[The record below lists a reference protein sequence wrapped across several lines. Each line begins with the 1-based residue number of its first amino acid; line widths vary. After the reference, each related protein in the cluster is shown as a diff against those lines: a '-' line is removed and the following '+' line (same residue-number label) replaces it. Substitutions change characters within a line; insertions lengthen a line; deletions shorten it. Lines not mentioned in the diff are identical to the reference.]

1 MDRFAVYETNEQFE
15 PTVAG
20 AAWQYRWLVLL
31 LAVGFAGLGWLY
43 GSSNESYTASAS
55 LGIEDP
61 RISNLF
67 SVGFDATPERYVVSQ
82 AEIAASRVV
91 VTRAAAIAEQADPPV
106 GVDVGY
112 VLESSVAVAAASDA
126 NIITITYSGTSEHEA
141 ITMANA
147 IATAYQEVGRE
158 AAAAEFEAAVLEL
171 DSSITQLTSELLDVE
186 AELRELEASDAG
198 RVALEAQLE
207 NALSRLLLF
216 EPSPRSAS
224 LNDLADTAARLNEIR
239 LEIET
244 LQAALARQDTS
255 LDMQSLLDQRS
266 DLRQRLT
273 DLQLVRDQ
281 SEVDAQLSTSGVVFS
296 DPAAT
301 ATPSSIG
308 IPVAAGFLFGA
319 IVGSAIALPLSRGR
333 RRFGSRVEP
342 QRALGAPLISDVPNF
357 LDERLSTNLPV
368 VEAPGSVSAE
378 AFRFVSTAIAVQRDR
393 AEAGTP
399 AFHTVVFTSA
409 LISAGKTTAVAN
421 TAFASAL
428 SGSRVLVVD
437 ADFTSQEL
445 TRILIGSVAP
455 RHGLADLIQGKT
467 TLDEATVSVNMEG
480 AGSVDLLSSGTPDVA
495 AADLLSLPSVAS
507 VFLQWGERYDLILV
521 DAPPI
526 LSVAYSTS
534 LVRLADRVVVV
545 TSHGH
550 DYSSTQDLRYQL
562 EMIGTP
568 MLGYIYNFAPLRAEM
583 TLIAGSMAD
592 WGQPAQVA
600 GAVDAESAEPP
611 SSVDAE

>member
-1 MDRFAVYETNEQFE
+1 MDRIAVYETNEQFE

-31 LAVGFAGLGWLY
+31 LAIGFAGLGWFY
-43 GSSNESYTASAS
+43 GSSNEAYTATTS
-55 LGIEDP
+55 LTVEDP

-67 SVGFDATPERYVVSQ
+67 TVGYDATPERYVRSQ
-82 AEIAASRVV
+82 AEIASSRVV
-91 VTRAAAIAEQADPPV
+91 ATRAVGLAAEADPPV
-106 GVDVGY
+106 EADVEY
-112 VLESSVAVAAASDA
+112 VMEEALTVEASTDSDS
-126 NIITITYSGTSEHEA
+126 ISITYSGTTEHEA

-147 IATAYQEVGRE
+147 VATAYQQVGRE
-158 AAAAEFEAAVLEL
+158 SAAAEFDAAVLGL
-171 DSSITQLTSELLDVE
+171 DSSITELTTRLRDVE
-186 AELRELEASDAG
+186 EQLRELELSDSS
-198 RVALEAQLE
+198 RLALEAQLE

-216 EPSPRSAS
+216 EPSSAS
-224 LNDLADTAARLNEIR
+224 ASIDGLADTAARLNEIR

-244 LQAALARQDTS
+244 LQTALAREDTD
-255 LDMQSLLDQRS
+255 LAMQSLIDQRD

-281 SEVDAQLSTSGVVFS
+281 REVDGQLSTSGVVFS
-296 DPAAT
+296 DPAAN
-301 ATPSSIG
+301 AEPSSIG
-308 IPVAAGFLFGA
+308 IPVLAGFMLGA
-319 IVGSAIALPLSRGR
+319 IVGSAIAFPLSRSR

-342 QRALGAPLISDVPNF
+342 QRALGSPLISDIPNF

-393 AEAGTP
+393 AEAGGP
-399 AFHTVVFTSA
+399 AFRTVVVTSA

-428 SGSRVLVVD
+428 SGNKVLVVD

-455 RHGLADLIQGKT
+455 RHGLADLIRGKT
-467 TLDEATVSVNMEG
+467 SLEEATVSVNMEG

-495 AADLLSLPSVAS
+495 AADLLSLPSVAQ
-507 VFLQWGERYDLILV
+507 VFHDWGEQYDLILV

-534 LVRLADRVVVV
+534 LVRLADRVIVV
-545 TSHGH
+545 TAHGH

-562 EMIGTP
+562 DMIGTP
-568 MLGYIYNFAPLRAEM
+568 SLGYIYNFAPLRAEM
-583 TLIAGSMAD
+583 TLVAGSMAE
-592 WGQPAQVA
+592 WGQPGTQ
-600 GAVDAESAEPP
+600 P
-611 SSVDAE
+611 SEATETADK

>member
-1 MDRFAVYETNEQFE
+1 MDRIAVYETNEQFE

-31 LAVGFAGLGWLY
+31 LAIGFAGLGWLY
-43 GSSNESYTASAS
+43 GSSNEAYTATAS
-55 LGIEDP
+55 IGVEDP

-67 SVGFDATPERYVVSQ
+67 TVGYDATPERYVRSQ
-82 AEIAASRVV
+82 AEIVASRVV
-91 VTRAAAIAEQADPPV
+91 AARAAEIAAQADPPV
-106 GVDVGY
+106 TADVDYIMEEG
-112 VLESSVAVAAASDA
+112 LAVDASTDSDL
-126 NIITITYSGTSEHEA
+126 ISITYSATTAYEA

-171 DSSITQLTSELLDVE
+171 DSSITALTSQLLDVE
-186 AELRELEASDAG
+186 QSLRDLQSSDAS
-198 RVALEAQLE
+198 RLALEAQLDT
-207 NALSRLLLF
+207 ALSRLLLF
-216 EPSPRSAS
+216 EPSSSSAS
-224 LNDLADTAARLNEIR
+224 LEDLADTAARLNEIR

-244 LQAALARQDTS
+244 LQAALAREDTD
-255 LDMQSLLDQRS
+255 LDTQSLIDQRD

-281 SEVDAQLSTSGVVFS
+281 REVDAQLSTSGVVFS

-301 ATPSSIG
+301 AEPSSIG
-308 IPVAAGFLFGA
+308 VMVLAGFMLGG
-319 IVGSAIALPLSRGR
+319 IIGSAIAFPLSRGK
-333 RRFGSRVEP
+333 RRFGSRSEP
-342 QRALGAPLISDVPNF
+342 ERALGSPLISDVPNF

-393 AEAGTP
+393 AGAGMP
-399 AFHTVVFTSA
+399 AFRTVVVTSA
-409 LISAGKTTAVAN
+409 LIATGKTTAVAN
-421 TAFASAL
+421 TAFAAAL
-428 SGSRVLVVD
+428 GGNRVLVVD

-455 RHGLADLIQGKT
+455 RHGLADLIEGET
-467 TLDEATVSVNMEG
+467 SLEEATVSVNMEG
-480 AGSVDLLSSGTPDVA
+480 AGSVDLLSSGTPDLA
-495 AADLLSLPSVAS
+495 AADLLSLPAVAD
-507 VFLQWGERYDLILV
+507 VFREWGERYDLILV

-534 LVRLADRVVVV
+534 LIRLADRVIVV

-562 EMIGTP
+562 DMIGTP
-568 MLGYIYNFAPLRAEM
+568 QLGYIYNFAPLRAEM
-583 TLIAGSMAD
+583 TLVAGSMAD
-592 WGQPAQVA
+592 WNQTPAA
-600 GAVDAESAEPP
+600 GPESETSPAEK
-611 SSVDAE
+611 